1 MRAPCSLIR
10 PLSGVSAAAAMSICD
25 QILAGKSPAII
36 KVKELVRQV
45 ANSDLNVI
53 ICGESGVGKELVAQA
68 LHLSSNRREKPFV
81 KVNCAAIPRELLES
95 ELFGYERGA
104 FTGADRTKMGK
115 FELAH
120 SGTIFLDEIGDM
132 PLSLQSKMLQVLQDF
147 QFSRLGAKTD
157 VKVNCWVLAATNQDL
172 EQAVRENRFREDLYY
187 RLNIIRIFIPPLRE
201 RPEDIDLLI
210 DYFAAQFAER
220 IERPVFEFTEA
231 ARDFFHRYSWP
242 GNVRELKNTVER
254 LMILGDWK
262 TVKDELIARE
272 SRKALEPEEILET
285 PEVVSEPL
293 EREIPQQPK
302 RRFPPLK
309 EVKKQAVREA
319 EGKLISEVLRE
330 TDWNRKKAAKLLQIS
345 YKALL
350 YKIKELNL
358 RREE

>member
-1 MRAPCSLIR
+1 MD
-10 PLSGVSAAAAMSICD
+10 VCD
-25 QILAGKSPAII
+25 QIFAGKSSAIL
-36 KVKELVRQV
+36 KVKELIRQV

-68 LHLSSNRREKPFV
+68 LHLSSQRKNKPFV

-132 PLSLQSKMLQVLQDF
+132 PLPLQSKMLQVLQDF
-147 QFSRLGAKTD
+147 QFSRLGAKSD

-172 EQAVRENRFREDLYY
+172 EASVREGRFREDLYY
-187 RLNIIRIFIPPLRE
+187 RLNIIRVFIPPLRQ
-201 RPEDIDLLI
+201 RPEDIDVLI
-210 DYFAAQFAER
+210 EHFATQFAQR
-220 IERPVFEFTEA
+220 IDRVLFEFDDGV
-231 ARDFFHRYSWP
+231 RSFLRQYSWP

-254 LMILGDWK
+254 LMILGDWR
-262 TVKDELIARE
+262 TVKEELLSRE
-272 SRKALEPEEILET
+272 TKKSDGQESATQPVPPVADAIS
-285 PEVVSEPL
+285 P
-293 EREIPQQPK
+293 PQEAK

-309 EVKKQAVREA
+309 EVKKKAVQEA
-319 EGKLISEVLRE
+319 ESKLIGDVLRE
-330 TDWNRKKAAKLLQIS
+330 TDWNRKRAAKLLQIS

-358 RREE
+358 RRED

>member
-1 MRAPCSLIR
+1 MD
-10 PLSGVSAAAAMSICD
+10 VCD
-25 QILAGKSPAII
+25 QILAGTSPAIL

-53 ICGESGVGKELVAQA
+53 ICGESGCGKELVAQA
-68 LHLSSNRREKPFV
+68 LHLSSHRENKPFV

-104 FTGADRTKMGK
+104 FTGADRSKMGK

-132 PLSLQSKMLQVLQDF
+132 PLPLQSKMLQVLQDF
-147 QFSRLGAKTD
+147 QFSRLGAKSD

-172 EQAVRENRFREDLYY
+172 EQAVREGRFREDLYY

-210 DYFAAQFAER
+210 DYFSDQFSQR
-220 IERPVFEFTEA
+220 IERTIFEFDDIV
-231 ARDFFHRYSWP
+231 RGFLLNYSWP

-254 LMILGDWK
+254 LMILGDWR
-262 TVKDELIARE
+262 TVKEELLSRE
-272 SRKALEPEEILET
+272 SGKPEMHQPPVDVPPIPPSQEISPQET
-285 PEVVSEPL
+285 KP
-293 EREIPQQPK
+293 
-302 RRFPPLK
+302 RFPPLK
-309 EVKKQAVREA
+309 EVKKKAVQAA
-319 EGKLISEVLRE
+319 ERKLISEVLRE

-350 YKIKELNL
+350 YKIKELGL
-358 RREE
+358 RRED

>member
-1 MRAPCSLIR
+1 MD
-10 PLSGVSAAAAMSICD
+10 VCD
-25 QILAGKSPAII
+25 QILAGKSAAII
-36 KVKELVRQV
+36 KVKELIRQV

-53 ICGESGVGKELVAQA
+53 ICGESGVGKELVAQS
-68 LHLSSNRREKPFV
+68 LHLSSHRNDKPFV

-104 FTGADRTKMGK
+104 FTGADKTKMGK

-172 EQAVRENRFREDLYY
+172 EQAVRDSRFREDLYY

-201 RPEDIDLLI
+201 RPEDLDILI
-210 DYFAAQFAER
+210 DHFAGQFAER
-220 IERPVFEFTEA
+220 IDRPLFEFTDG
-231 ARDFFHRYSWP
+231 ARVFLHQYSWP

-254 LMILGDWK
+254 LMILGDWR
-262 TVKDELIARE
+262 TVKEELMARE
-272 SRKALEPEEILET
+272 TKQMDG
-285 PEVVSEPL
+285 
-293 EREIPQQPK
+293 REIPNQPGSSMPIESDAPPEP
-302 RRFPPLK
+302 RRKFPPLK
-309 EVKKQAVREA
+309 EVKKKAVQEA
-319 EGKLISEVLRE
+319 EGRLISEVLRE
-330 TDWNRKKAAKLLQIS
+330 TDWNRKRAAKLLQIS

-358 RREE
+358 RRED

>member
-1 MRAPCSLIR
+1 MN
-10 PLSGVSAAAAMSICD
+10 VCD
-25 QILAGKSPAII
+25 QIFAGKSPSIV
-36 KVKELVRQV
+36 KVKELIRQV

-68 LHLSSNRREKPFV
+68 LHLSSQRSQKPFV
-81 KVNCAAIPRELLES
+81 KVNCAAIPSELLES

-104 FTGADRTKMGK
+104 FTGADKSKMGK

-147 QFSRLGAKTD
+147 QFSRLGAKND

-172 EQAVRENRFREDLYY
+172 EQCVKDGRFREDLYY

-201 RPEDIDLLI
+201 RRDDINVLI
-210 DYFAAQFAER
+210 DHFAEQFSEKV
-220 IERPVFEFTEA
+220 ERPLFDFNDG
-231 ARDFFHRYSWP
+231 ARQFLFNYSWP

-254 LMILGDWK
+254 LMILGDWR
-262 TVKDELIARE
+262 TVKEELLARE
-272 SRKALEPEEILET
+272 TRHIDGHELTTQPSPT
-285 PEVVSEPL
+285 PPIEYEVPAE
-293 EREIPQQPK
+293 PK
-302 RRFPPLK
+302 RRFPSLK
-309 EVKKQAVREA
+309 EVKKKAVQEA
-319 EGKLISEVLRE
+319 EGRLISEVLKE
-330 TDWNRKKAAKLLQIS
+330 TDWNRKRAAKLLQIS

-350 YKIKELNL
+350 YKIKELEL

>member
-1 MRAPCSLIR
+1 VNENIAGPERVHMD
-10 PLSGVSAAAAMSICD
+10 ICD
-25 QILAGKSPAII
+25 QILAGNSAAIL

-68 LHLSSNRREKPFV
+68 LHLSSHRKSKPFV
-81 KVNCAAIPRELLES
+81 KVNCAAIPSELLES

-132 PLSLQSKMLQVLQDF
+132 SLSLQSKMLQVLQDF

-172 EQAVRENRFREDLYY
+172 EQNVREGLFREDLFY

-201 RPEDIDLLI
+201 RPEDIDMLI
-210 DYFAAQFAER
+210 DHFAGQFADK
-220 IERPVFEFTEA
+220 IERAMFEFSDG
-231 ARDFFHRYSWP
+231 ARAFLRQYSWP

-254 LMILGDWK
+254 LMILGDWR
-262 TVKDELIARE
+262 TVKDELLARATKQFNGHE
-272 SRKALEPEEILET
+272 LITQPSPPTAEELA
-285 PEVVSEPL
+285 EVTE
-293 EREIPQQPK
+293 PK

-309 EVKKQAVREA
+309 EVKKKAVQEA

-330 TDWNRKKAAKLLQIS
+330 TDWNRKRAAKLLQIS

-358 RREE
+358 RRED